1 MFNLGCQQHQPLLL
15 TPAAVAVKKDFAS
28 AAVESDVF
36 IEELSQEQRWYTMG
50 ILLGVPTHKLDT
62 ISINYGSSGIR
73 ECLGELYKCCMELEG
88 GVSWEQIVEA
98 LRKMDN
104 GFLAGIIYSKYIS
117 PSPLSENEDCVQNR
131 AKQVEVP
138 DEVVQGYKN
147 LSLQFSKLKHNVR
160 QSIRQSNINVDD
172 LQDVISD
179 ECSFEPL
186 SGKEATVDNFLNR
199 LSQYYS
205 LLDVR
210 VLEFLFKT
218 FFDKDHPIQR
228 QLAEYIELLDKF
240 KSSAKMKHLVH
251 LLKQQQTVN
260 TGHKLVKLKVREF
273 WSGFTVKKFE
283 KVLRAILKTKYSY
296 TSQMTVEEGCIC
308 IRWVIPDMD
317 TSKLIQ
323 PQPLEFLKI
332 IGVVY
337 LHIGDKVVYSL
348 PEDGCDTLE
357 AAILQAVELKNTQA
371 IQLLE
376 AVGSDN
382 NDIITKS
389 VDNVVSVVSSV
400 TDNSDTAA
408 VTSSSSSTER
418 EHVPVVSTH
427 SQSIQEPSSTQPCQ
441 HTPDNVFTQEEL
453 FKITGMNIIFVYFRL
468 IRCTCTC
475 ILTYTVHACVHTHI
489 VYVVFFHLDSELE
502 ESTDTSRPEDEHLK
516 IQKSLLTEKQRQ
528 KG

>member
-1 MFNLGCQQHQPLLL
+1 MQYQPLQL
-15 TPAAVAVKKDFAS
+15 TPAADAVKKDFS
-28 AAVESDVF
+28 SSTVESDVF

-88 GVSWEQIVEA
+88 GVSWEEIVEA

-104 GFLAGIIYSKYIS
+104 GFLAGIIYSKYMYIS

-138 DEVVQGYKN
+138 TEVVQGFNN

-172 LQDVISD
+172 LQEVIKD

-186 SGKEATVDNFLNR
+186 SGKEATVDKFLNR

-218 FFDKDHPIQR
+218 LFDKDHPIQR
-228 QLAEYIELLDKF
+228 QLTGYIKLLDKF

-260 TGHKLVKLKVREF
+260 SGHKLVELKVREI

-296 TSQMTVEEGCIC
+296 TSQLTVEEGCIC

-337 LHIGDKVVYSL
+337 LHIGDEVVYSL

-357 AAILQAVELKNTQA
+357 AAMLQAVELKNTQA
-371 IQLLE
+371 IQLLQ

-389 VDNVVSVVSSV
+389 VDNVVTVVSSV
-400 TDNSDTAA
+400 TDSSDTAA
-408 VTSSSSSTER
+408 VTSSSSSTGR

-427 SQSIQEPSSTQPCQ
+427 SQSIQEPLSTQPGH
-441 HTPDNVFTQEEL
+441 HTPDDVVTQKEL
-453 FKITGMNIIFVYFRL
+453 FKITGMNVTFVYSRL
-468 IRCTCTC
+468 IRSTCTC

-489 VYVVFFHLDSELE
+489 VYVVFFHLDSELKE
-502 ESTDTSRPEDEHLK
+502 TTDTSRPEYEHLE
-516 IQKSLLTEKQRQ
+516 IQKSLLTEKLKQ

>member
-1 MFNLGCQQHQPLLL
+1 MFNLGCQQHQSLLL
-15 TPAAVAVKKDFAS
+15 TSAAVAVKKDFALP
-28 AAVESDVF
+28 AVESDVF
-36 IEELSQEQRWYTMG
+36 IEELSQEQRWYTVG
-50 ILLGVPTHKLDT
+50 ILLGVPTQKLDT

-73 ECLGELYKCCMELEG
+73 ECLCELYKCCMELEG

-104 GFLAGIIYSKYIS
+104 GFLAGIIYLKYVS
-117 PSPLSENEDCVQNR
+117 PSPLPENEDSVQNR

-218 FFDKDHPIQR
+218 FFDKDHPVQR
-228 QLAEYIELLDKF
+228 QLTEYIELLDKF

-251 LLKQQQTVN
+251 LLKQQQTVKS
-260 TGHKLVKLKVREF
+260 GHKLVELKVREF
-273 WSGFTVKKFE
+273 WSSFTVKKFE

-348 PEDGCDTLE
+348 PEDGCETLE
-357 AAILQAVELKNTQA
+357 AAMLQAAELKNTQA
-371 IQLLE
+371 IQLLQ

-389 VDNVVSVVSSV
+389 VDNVVTVVSSV

-408 VTSSSSSTER
+408 VTSSSSSSTGR

-427 SQSIQEPSSTQPCQ
+427 SQSIQEPLSTQPGH
-441 HTPDNVFTQEEL
+441 HTPDDVFTQEEP
-453 FKITGMNIIFVYFRL
+453 FKITGMNITFL
-468 IRCTCTC
+468 
-475 ILTYTVHACVHTHI
+475 
-489 VYVVFFHLDSELE
+489 
-502 ESTDTSRPEDEHLK
+502 
-516 IQKSLLTEKQRQ
+516 
-528 KG
+528 

>member
-1 MFNLGCQQHQPLLL
+1 M
-15 TPAAVAVKKDFAS
+15 
-28 AAVESDVF
+28 
-36 IEELSQEQRWYTMG
+36 
-50 ILLGVPTHKLDT
+50 
-62 ISINYGSSGIR
+62 GIR

-88 GVSWEQIVEA
+88 GVSWEQIVET
-98 LRKMDN
+98 LYKMDN
-104 GFLAGIIYSKYIS
+104 VLLATSIHSKYIS
-117 PSPLSENEDCVQNR
+117 PSPLSENEDSVQNR

-138 DEVVQGYKN
+138 TEVVQGFNN

-172 LQDVISD
+172 LQEVIKD
-179 ECSFEPL
+179 ECFFEPL
-186 SGKEATVDNFLNR
+186 SGKKATVDNFLNR

-218 FFDKDHPIQR
+218 FFDKDHPVQR
-228 QLAEYIELLDKF
+228 QLTEYIELLDKF
-240 KSSAKMKHLVH
+240 KSSAEMKHLVH

-260 TGHKLVKLKVREF
+260 SGHKLVELKVREI

-283 KVLRAILKTKYSY
+283 KVLRAILKTEYSY
-296 TSQMTVEEGCIC
+296 TSQMTVKEGCIC
-308 IRWVIPDMD
+308 ISWVIPDMD

-337 LHIGDKVVYSL
+337 LHIGDEVVYSL
-348 PEDGCDTLE
+348 PDDGCDTLE

-371 IQLLE
+371 IEILQ

-389 VDNVVSVVSSV
+389 VDNVVTVVSSV

-408 VTSSSSSTER
+408 VTSSSSSTGK

-427 SQSIQEPSSTQPCQ
+427 SQSIQEPLSTQPGH
-441 HTPDNVFTQEEL
+441 HTPDDVFIQKEL
-453 FKITGMNIIFVYFRL
+453 FENTGMNNYFIFTLKIDNMY
-468 IRCTCTC
+468 ITCM
-475 ILTYTVHACVHTHI
+475 YSRCVHTHN
-489 VYVVFFHLDSELE
+489 VYVVFFHLDSELK
-502 ESTDTSRPEDEHLK
+502 ESTDTSRPEDEHLE
-516 IQKSLLTEKQRQ
+516 IQKSLLTEKLKQ

>member
-1 MFNLGCQQHQPLLL
+1 MFHLGCQQHQSLLL
-15 TPAAVAVKKDFAS
+15 TSAAVAVKKDFAS
-28 AAVESDVF
+28 PAVERDVF
-36 IEELSQEQRWYTMG
+36 IEELSQDQRWYTLG
-50 ILLGVPTHKLDT
+50 ILMGVPTHKLDT

-73 ECLGELYKCCMELEG
+73 ECLCELYKCCMELEG

-98 LRKMDN
+98 LWKMRN
-104 GFLAGIIYSKYIS
+104 VLLAASIHSKYIS
-117 PSPLSENEDCVQNR
+117 PSPLSESEDSVQNR

-138 DEVVQGYKN
+138 TEVVQGFNN
-147 LSLQFSKLKHNVR
+147 LSLHFSKLKQNVR
-160 QSIRQSNINVDD
+160 QSIRQSNINVYD
-172 LQDVISD
+172 LQAVIKD

-186 SGKEATVDNFLNR
+186 SSKKATVDNFLNR

-218 FFDKDHPIQR
+218 FFDKDHPVQR

-240 KSSAKMKHLVH
+240 KSSAEMKHLVH

-260 TGHKLVKLKVREF
+260 SGDKLVELKVREI

-283 KVLRAILKTKYSY
+283 NVLRAILKTKYSY
-296 TSQMTVEEGCIC
+296 TSQLTVEEGCIC
-308 IRWVIPDMD
+308 IRWVIPDID

-337 LHIGDKVVYSL
+337 LHIGDEVVYSL

-357 AAILQAVELKNTQA
+357 AAILQAAELKNTQA
-371 IQLLE
+371 IQLLQ

-389 VDNVVSVVSSV
+389 VDNVVTVVSSV

-427 SQSIQEPSSTQPCQ
+427 SQSIQEPLSTQPGH
-441 HTPDNVFTQEEL
+441 HTPDDVFTQEEL
-453 FKITGMNIIFVYFRL
+453 FKIIGMNYYYIL
-468 IRCTCTC
+468 I
-475 ILTYTVHACVHTHI
+475 L
-489 VYVVFFHLDSELE
+489 
-502 ESTDTSRPEDEHLK
+502 
-516 IQKSLLTEKQRQ
+516 
-528 KG
+528 

>member
-1 MFNLGCQQHQPLLL
+1 MLFHLGCQQHQPLQLSS
-15 TPAAVAVKKDFAS
+15 AAVAIKKDFAS
-28 AAVESDVF
+28 PTVESDVF
-36 IEELSQEQRWYTMG
+36 IEELSQDQRWYTLG

-62 ISINYGSSGIR
+62 ISINNGSLGIR

-98 LRKMDN
+98 LWKMKN
-104 GFLAGIIYSKYIS
+104 VLLAASIHSKYTIS
-117 PSPLSENEDCVQNR
+117 LSPLSESEYSVKNR

-138 DEVVQGYKN
+138 DEVVQGFNN
-147 LSLQFSKLKHNVR
+147 LSLQFSKMKHNVR
-160 QSIRQSNINVDD
+160 QSIRQSNISVDD
-172 LQDVISD
+172 LQNVISD
-179 ECSFEPL
+179 ECSFKPL
-186 SGKEATVDNFLNR
+186 SGKKATVDNFLNR

-218 FFDKDHPIQR
+218 LFNKDHPVQR
-228 QLAEYIELLDKF
+228 QLTEYIELLDKF
-240 KSSAKMKHLVH
+240 KSSAEMKHLVH
-251 LLKQQQTVN
+251 LLKQQQTVKS
-260 TGHKLVKLKVREF
+260 GYKLVELKVREI
-273 WSGFTVKKFE
+273 WSGFTVEKFE

-308 IRWVIPDMD
+308 IRWVIPNMD

-357 AAILQAVELKNTQA
+357 AAMLQAVELKNTQA
-371 IQLLE
+371 LELLK

-382 NDIITKS
+382 SDIITKC
-389 VDNVVSVVSSV
+389 VDNVVTVVSSV
-400 TDNSDTAA
+400 TDSSDTAA

-418 EHVPVVSTH
+418 EQVPVVSTR
-427 SQSIQEPSSTQPCQ
+427 SQRIQEPLSTQRGY
-441 HTPDNVFTQEEL
+441 HTPDDVFTQEEL
-453 FKITGMNIIFVYFRL
+453 FKNTGMNITFLYFRL
-468 IRCTCTC
+468 IRCKCTIHVYG
-475 ILTYTVHACVHTHI
+475 ILTLYMLFSFI
-489 VYVVFFHLDSELE
+489 
-502 ESTDTSRPEDEHLK
+502 
-516 IQKSLLTEKQRQ
+516 
-528 KG
+528 